1 MATTESETSERT
13 EIIKQFKKIF
23 TGDKYK
29 NFGIY
34 ATRKHEEMKGWLS
47 SSGGSALGTGDYT
60 TTTTY
65 NQKVG
70 QNISFDSLS
79 KSYLNF
85 SDSDEGNAG
94 RYFSK
99 INDGIYPTILL
110 RIYEFHLA
118 LTDEVNYNKFKGE
131 IQSMVINEE
140 CMFHITDL
148 LHEEI
153 LYQLFIY
160 ICHIFVEILEA
171 NREFINSNP
180 SLIANLPQILWD
192 FIKRVSTIVEVT
204 IPEESKINEI
214 IIEYSRNQEEQQ
226 LCYELLNC
234 QDDTCKREKCEKC
247 NIQQLK
253 ELAECT
259 GGGRKRKRIKTK
271 RRIDK
276 RETKTKRRISRAR
289 RINKGNKTKR
299 TSNKRSKRIND
310 KRKDKRSRRKTKESK
325 ESKKRSKNNKQSNGL
340 PKIFVINL
348 KRDGEKWSKY
358 KKDDRYIRFSACNGV
373 EMSKENPY
381 FDRLQIMW
389 NAADRKKKCT
399 AGILN
404 SHMSI
409 IKKIVKQK
417 INQALVI
424 EDDAVIDFKMLEKIN
439 LNNLPQD
446 SIIYFGGTLH
456 PPDTFKNKTWTH
468 EETIKSFKKG
478 INKIDSKKFRI
489 LGGHG
494 YYFPTWETAK
504 DLLDKVDTKKKMR
517 ALDSEMVKLQRS
529 QDIKYFYYP
538 AISYLK
544 MEDAKK
550 GVHAVHMER
559 DMKFYGGGD

>member
-1 MATTESETSERT
+1 
-13 EIIKQFKKIF
+13 
-23 TGDKYK
+23 
-29 NFGIY
+29 
-34 ATRKHEEMKGWLS
+34 
-47 SSGGSALGTGDYT
+47 
-60 TTTTY
+60 
-65 NQKVG
+65 
-70 QNISFDSLS
+70 
-79 KSYLNF
+79 
-85 SDSDEGNAG
+85 
-94 RYFSK
+94 
-99 INDGIYPTILL
+99 
-110 RIYEFHLA
+110 
-118 LTDEVNYNKFKGE
+118 
-131 IQSMVINEE
+131 
-140 CMFHITDL
+140 
-148 LHEEI
+148 
-153 LYQLFIY
+153 
-160 ICHIFVEILEA
+160 
-171 NREFINSNP
+171 
-180 SLIANLPQILWD
+180 
-192 FIKRVSTIVEVT
+192 
-204 IPEESKINEI
+204 
-214 IIEYSRNQEEQQ
+214 
-226 LCYELLNC
+226 
-234 QDDTCKREKCEKC
+234 
-247 NIQQLK
+247 
-253 ELAECT
+253 
-259 GGGRKRKRIKTK
+259 
-271 RRIDK
+271 
-276 RETKTKRRISRAR
+276 
-289 RINKGNKTKR
+289 
-299 TSNKRSKRIND
+299 
-310 KRKDKRSRRKTKESK
+310 
-325 ESKKRSKNNKQSNGL
+325 
-340 PKIFVINL
+340 VINL

-439 LNNLPQD
+439 LNKLPQD

-456 PPDTFKNKTWTH
+456 PPDTFKNKTWRH
-468 EETIKSFKKG
+468 EQTIKSFKKG
-478 INKIDSKKFRI
+478 INKIDPKKFRI

-559 DMKFYGGGD
+559 DMKFYGGGE